1 MATSTYGTF
10 LMQGTEGGSST
21 TWSEFIP
28 IKSTPDLMPSRD
40 QLDATGLGDDHYIYI
55 PGIRKA
61 DGSLE
66 FKANYDLD
74 YVKKI
79 EALEGKLTKFAVW
92 FGCTTG
98 VDGTATPTGE
108 YGKFVIEGYVSY
120 SVPGAEVNAVRELNI
135 DIMPAGKYYRDTTSK

>member
-21 TWSEFIP
+21 TWAEFIP
-28 IKSTPDLMPSRD
+28 IKSTPDLMPERD

-61 DGSLE
+61 DGSLD

-79 EALEGKLTKFAVW
+79 EALEGKRTKFAVW
-92 FGCTTG
+92 FGCTTAT
-98 VDGTATPTGE
+98 DGTPTPTGE
-108 YGKFVIEGYVSY
+108 FGKFIIEGYVSY
-120 SVPGAEVNAVRELNI
+120 KIPGAEVNNIRELTIN
-135 DIMPAGKYYRDTTSK
+135 IMPAGKYYRDTTTA